1 MITVSLGTIPF
12 PFDRAINWLS
22 LLLQRGVISED
33 VFVQH
38 GTTNVSVLAKYPLVT
53 TAPIIETSLLM
64 QKITDSR
71 LVISHAGQGLT
82 KALATQGAC
91 FVLLPRLARYKEHID
106 DHQLLYAHGVQK
118 LGINYCVSI
127 EHLEQ
132 IILNPPP
139 PFQGQLFEQPK
150 LAQHLLQ
157 IYPA

>member
-38 GTTNVSVLAKYPLVT
+38 GTTNVSILAKYQGVT
-53 TAPIIETSLLM
+53 TAPIIETSLLT

-91 FVLLPRLARYKEHID
+91 FVLNEGRRKKEEGRRRKEEVYICGFR
-106 DHQLLYAHGVQK
+106 QGTFVGEASSSK
-118 LGINYCVSI
+118 L
-127 EHLEQ
+127 
-132 IILNPPP
+132 
-139 PFQGQLFEQPK
+139 PFQLKTEK
-150 LAQHLLQ
+150 LNKFG
-157 IYPA
+157 Y